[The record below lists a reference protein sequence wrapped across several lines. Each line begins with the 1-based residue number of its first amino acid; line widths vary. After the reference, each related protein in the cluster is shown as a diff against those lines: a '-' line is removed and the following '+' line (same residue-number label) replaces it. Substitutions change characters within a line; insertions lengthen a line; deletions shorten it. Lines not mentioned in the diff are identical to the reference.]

1 MSTKTL
7 HNKHIIKQIVFC
19 LMLINLPHQLPA
31 NWLSLSR
38 LGWARHQP
46 QPRSQG
52 QVGAGMHLPRGDSQG
67 IKLVLRMPPQAR
79 TICCQPDRGARWAI
93 FHSVTKSRTRLSM
106 RARRLPCSLYIQGAS
121 CGRSKGFTP
130 KTSWLRDDRK
140 KLWETTLPLTPRPA
154 KEDACFWEGS
164 CGQGGIWFGGEFEG

>member
-1 MSTKTL
+1 MSSL
-7 HNKHIIKQIVFC
+7 PSSYC
-19 LMLINLPHQLPA
+19 LEEAVYLFFISTH
-31 NWLSLSR
+31 LSLIKPR
-38 LGWARHQP
+38 P
-46 QPRSQG
+46 QWFASTRG
-52 QVGAGMHLPRGDSQG
+52 VLFVMHLPRGDNQG

-154 KEDACFWEGS
+154 KEDACF
-164 CGQGGIWFGGEFEG
+164 